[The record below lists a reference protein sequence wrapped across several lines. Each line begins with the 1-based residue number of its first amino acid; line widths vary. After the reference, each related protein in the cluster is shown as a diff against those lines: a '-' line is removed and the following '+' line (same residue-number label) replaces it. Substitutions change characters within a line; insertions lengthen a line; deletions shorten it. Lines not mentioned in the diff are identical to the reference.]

1 MEKSKSRIIR
11 LEGVVTALTPI
22 AHGSGESHEDE
33 NGGVIDENIKW
44 SIVDQKNTGAKSIP
58 IINGNA
64 IRGPM
69 RAAGAGIISDAIGIF
84 DHLNDFRLLWSGGTT
99 GNGNK
104 KKEEKKGG
112 ATILV
117 DLEKERVFRQ
127 NNPFLSFFG
136 GLLNTLIPGHLRVG
150 GLIPICEQTKHI
162 LPDYFGK
169 EMVGFLGTSPL
180 DTVMLTR
187 RQADDNPDNVRYLS
201 PEAMAEKVAEGTR
214 SANKK
219 ALKAKNDT
227 EADSLSDEEKALR
240 SEKNYNIRMIRRF
253 EVIRAGTRMY
263 SWFEIFNASDEEIGL
278 LVAILKKF
286 SIQPYIGGRSAS
298 GYGRIGA
305 DYSLLIDGDHEGRE
319 ENALLFN
326 LNEGFVLNSQ
336 FLADCLE
343 KFNRWLSTITADNV
357 FFFGKA

>member
-1 MEKSKSRIIR
+1 
-11 LEGVVTALTPI
+11 
-22 AHGSGESHEDE
+22 
-33 NGGVIDENIKW
+33 
-44 SIVDQKNTGAKSIP
+44 
-58 IINGNA
+58 
-64 IRGPM
+64 
-69 RAAGAGIISDAIGIF
+69 
-84 DHLNDFRLLWSGGTT
+84 
-99 GNGNK
+99 
-104 KKEEKKGG
+104 
-112 ATILV
+112 
-117 DLEKERVFRQ
+117 
-127 NNPFLSFFG
+127 
-136 GLLNTLIPGHLRVG
+136 
-150 GLIPICEQTKHI
+150 
-162 LPDYFGK
+162 
-169 EMVGFLGTSPL
+169 
-180 DTVMLTR
+180 
-187 RQADDNPDNVRYLS
+187 
-201 PEAMAEKVAEGTR
+201 
-214 SANKK
+214 
-219 ALKAKNDT
+219 
-227 EADSLSDEEKALR
+227 
-240 SEKNYNIRMIRRF
+240 MIRRF